1 MRGARGVYIRILLLS
16 LVLIAAVFNTTH
28 TEATEAQGPGD
39 QKALQKIIGV
49 RGRPIIGSLPYRH
62 LNYPS
67 RQPEEADPLKPAYK
81 GADKPAIPEDLKA
94 PITKDIT
101 DLAETLKRRP
111 VAIYEYVKNN
121 IETEWY
127 WGCMKGAEETL
138 RQKSGNDCDQATLLI
153 ALLRASG
160 FPARYVRGTIE
171 YFAWRDAPIEKIKN
185 LTGIEDPSK
194 IAELFQKAGIPFQP
208 VITGGK
214 ITNIRAEHIWVESE
228 IPYANYRGTLMDGS
242 GKRWLGLDTS
252 VKVKY
257 YQYNNPA
264 DIFGQSGGQLRT
276 AEEEY
281 LDKPRTETPVEYLKT
296 RISALSGQPADSYRL
311 TRTLPPENMKILPSS
326 MQIEQKV
333 ITHEY
338 AEIPDELK
346 HKIRFVAPGP
356 LLDVTLDASELSN
369 RQIAIAYEPETIEDQ
384 EIIDFYGGLDKT
396 PIYLIRLR
404 PVLRVDGKKIVEGTA
419 GLPMGADYDLTVEL
433 LSPNSTERVTNTH
446 IAGNLSVMAMVS
458 QRAVSSQPSPDQLS
472 DAEAPEHAAQTL
484 LYREA
489 VNFIDR
495 WNQAED
501 ELASLLHLT
510 VIRPVPTVVTVGS
523 VVDVQYSLDMP
534 RALGWK
540 GIFIDAN
547 LRAVEVIPCHMP
559 LTQGEDEERQR
570 AFMKLS
576 SLQGSVLEHRVFEDD
591 LRVESISTAKLFQLS
606 KSAPGTQLL
615 TIDKTNI
622 SSILPTLTL
631 DGTIKEDITN
641 AVNRNLIVRIP
652 TQPAALSYLDWT
664 GAGYIREDPETGE
677 SGWMLSGLIAGG
689 MTAVSPDRWTSPN
702 IAYILG
708 NPYTKGIV
716 PIPLRT
722 ALIFPF
728 DGAAVSVSPIDV
740 EGLVSDPTASVTVNG
755 LKASVS
761 KDGRFIARGIAL
773 TEGTNLIKV
782 EARDLM
788 GQSNTL
794 SITVSY
800 QISQSKSIS
809 VSIISPQDGGS
820 ISRPSITVRG
830 RVVTEVEEVWVKV
843 NGLPAEVYGDQFVI
857 NDLQLLEGGN
867 TITVNALDSI
877 GSSARA
883 EITVKADT
891 KGPHIRLSANITSGI
906 PVLKTYFSLMTALPN
921 PAAAYQMDFEGDGKI
936 DYEGD
941 AFEDVSYAYA
951 TEGIYYPTVTV
962 TDDKGN
968 IYTDSIAVTVLNREK
983 MDALLKG
990 KWEGMKR
997 ALAGGSI
1004 EGALKYFAKGS
1015 RQEYGE
1021 IFELLAAQL
1030 PVLVPEMR
1038 EIDMVYV
1045 TGNVAEY
1052 YIKRFQRGVDI
1063 SYFFYFVKDA
1073 DGIWKIERF

>member
-1 MRGARGVYIRILLLS
+1 MERACRFGNCFYSKAILKLTLLASIFIFPSSGNAADVDLEKNLQKSLGQGGALIQTIEQKLLS
-16 LVLIAAVFNTTH
+16 GSPVTTELSQLKNLSEDIKASNLVLQERFRLREEKV
-28 TEATEAQGPGD
+28 
-39 QKALQKIIGV
+39 KALGSKAVDRQQEMAEGYRKALEEYLSLIESLPAAGNQESPARTQKKIEKLKAILDKILPKK
-49 RGRPIIGSLPYRH
+49 RRPIIGSLPYKH
-62 LNYPS
+62 LNYPA
-67 RQPEEADPLKPAYK
+67 QEPNTGPAITPAYK
-81 GADKPAIPEDLKA
+81 GGNKTVSPEDIKGTDEA
-94 PITKDIT
+94 PISKEIAT
-101 DLAETLKRRP
+101 LAQSLNWSP
-111 VAIYEYVKNN
+111 VEIYEYVKNN

-127 WGCMKGAEETL
+127 WGLMKGARETL
-138 RQKSGNDCDQATLLI
+138 RQKSGNDCDQATLLV

-160 FPARYVRGTIE
+160 LPARYVRGTIE
-171 YFAWRDAPIEKIKN
+171 YFAWRDAPIQKIKN

-194 IAELFQKAGIPFQP
+194 IAEMFQKAGIPFQP

-214 ITNIRAEHIWVESE
+214 ITNIRAKHIWVESE

-281 LDKPRTETPVEYLKT
+281 LDKPRTETPVEYLKAG
-296 RISALSGQPADSYRL
+296 ISALSGQPADSYRL

-369 RQIAIAYEPETIEDQ
+369 RQIAIAYEPETVEDQ

-404 PVLRVDGKKIVEGTA
+404 PVLRVDGHKIGEAAA

-622 SSILPTLTL
+622 SSILPILAL

-664 GAGYIREDPETGE
+664 GAGYIRK
-677 SGWMLSGLIAGG
+677 
-689 MTAVSPDRWTSPN
+689 
-702 IAYILG
+702 
-708 NPYTKGIV
+708 NPK
-716 PIPLRT
+716 
-722 ALIFPF
+722 
-728 DGAAVSVSPIDV
+728 
-740 EGLVSDPTASVTVNG
+740 
-755 LKASVS
+755 
-761 KDGRFIARGIAL
+761 
-773 TEGTNLIKV
+773 TE
-782 EARDLM
+782 
-788 GQSNTL
+788 
-794 SITVSY
+794 
-800 QISQSKSIS
+800 
-809 VSIISPQDGGS
+809 
-820 ISRPSITVRG
+820 
-830 RVVTEVEEVWVKV
+830 
-843 NGLPAEVYGDQFVI
+843 
-857 NDLQLLEGGN
+857 
-867 TITVNALDSI
+867 
-877 GSSARA
+877 
-883 EITVKADT
+883 
-891 KGPHIRLSANITSGI
+891 
-906 PVLKTYFSLMTALPN
+906 
-921 PAAAYQMDFEGDGKI
+921 
-936 DYEGD
+936 
-941 AFEDVSYAYA
+941 
-951 TEGIYYPTVTV
+951 
-962 TDDKGN
+962 
-968 IYTDSIAVTVLNREK
+968 
-983 MDALLKG
+983 
-990 KWEGMKR
+990 
-997 ALAGGSI
+997 
-1004 EGALKYFAKGS
+1004 
-1015 RQEYGE
+1015 
-1021 IFELLAAQL
+1021 
-1030 PVLVPEMR
+1030 
-1038 EIDMVYV
+1038 
-1045 TGNVAEY
+1045 
-1052 YIKRFQRGVDI
+1052 
-1063 SYFFYFVKDA
+1063 
-1073 DGIWKIERF
+1073 